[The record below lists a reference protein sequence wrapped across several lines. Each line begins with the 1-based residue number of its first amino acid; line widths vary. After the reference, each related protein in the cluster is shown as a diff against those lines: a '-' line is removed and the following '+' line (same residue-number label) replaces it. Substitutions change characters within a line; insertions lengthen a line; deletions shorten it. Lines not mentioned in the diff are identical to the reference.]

1 MPRATI
7 VAPEVNEGGS
17 SLAKRARMGLENL
30 SWRSTAL
37 IRQTIKI
44 SGRERPTNTS
54 RSFGRRKFPRAEVL
68 LRAKSVIRNPF
79 VLSWQP
85 EPLSC
90 ISQELWNAGIKFKVF
105 LLSLAITF
113 RFFGSVQIPKCF
125 FVPSGFSVSHVSLLI
140 ATPQKSRSSGLS
152 DDPRGAQN
160 SIGNESPAGS
170 HPCVIG
176 QISLGALSLAL

>member
-1 MPRATI
+1 
-7 VAPEVNEGGS
+7 
-17 SLAKRARMGLENL
+17 MGLGNP

-37 IRQTIKI
+37 IRQMIKI
-44 SGRERPTNTS
+44 SRREWLTNTS
-54 RSFGRRKFPRAEVL
+54 RSFGRRKFPRAEAL
-68 LRAKSVIRNPF
+68 LRAKPAARNPF

-113 RFFGSVQIPKCF
+113 RFFGSVQIPKCV
-125 FVPSGFSVSHVSLLI
+125 FVPSGFSVSHVSQLI
-140 ATPQKSRSSGLS
+140 ATPQKSRPSRLS

-160 SIGNESPAGS
+160 SFGNESPAVYIPVS
-170 HPCVIG
+170 PDKFH
-176 QISLGALSLAL
+176 LAH